1 MLSLRG
7 KWTLLHMWGAFCD
20 VGDAVDALN
29 EMANPE
35 PADLHIIGIERGDRI
50 QQVRAYMTSRK
61 LSFFTLVAEDLDV
74 LSQIYDPSIEDILID
89 PEGRI
94 VFVGA
99 GDSLRN
105 AYLLYRSQ
113 SVGQSSQR

>member
-1 MLSLRG
+1 
-7 KWTLLHMWGAFCD
+7 MWRPCD
-20 VGDAVDALN
+20 DGGGAVDALN

-35 PADLHIIGIERGDRI
+35 PADLHIVGIERGDRI
-50 QQVRAYMTSRK
+50 QEVRAYMTSRK
-61 LSFFTLVAEDLDV
+61 LSFFTLVADDIDA

-105 AYLLYRSQ
+105 AYLALSL
-113 SVGQSSQR
+113 SIGGAVVAAIKLAGGFTVLK